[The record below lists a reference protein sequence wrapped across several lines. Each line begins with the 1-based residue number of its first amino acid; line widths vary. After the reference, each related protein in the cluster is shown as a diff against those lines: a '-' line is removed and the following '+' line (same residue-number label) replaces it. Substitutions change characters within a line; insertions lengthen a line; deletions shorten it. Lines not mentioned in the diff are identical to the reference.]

1 MSNNKKNKN
10 QSLTKGNFSQ
20 TVYQHL
26 FSKKTQTQLRSK
38 VDRRKFLSSTA
49 GSTAAAFMANW
60 PLQAMAAEGR
70 MSAPGQGEWDPGNV
84 RHLLPTVNDTR
95 MLIKVSLER
104 PLASAPQLSL
114 EGGGSSR
121 SVQGRMTDTAGEF
134 WEFYVED
141 LSPSVTYQLSLSE
154 SNGDSLCE
162 TWPLKTFPAPDQ
174 NPEQARVLFHTCAGG
189 PQGTYNGIGDRAGN
203 LPTLI
208 RNRILRR
215 ALSFAPDAVVA
226 NGDHIYWDLH
236 QWRPGEDIGM
246 LSERGRESNFNFN
259 KGVFNDNNEIAMKIA
274 VDQQI
279 VPVYG
284 TDFRSTPVFFLQDDH
299 DHWENDHPTTY
310 PVTLFQLELARTTQQ
325 MYYPEFLADN
335 TRPKD
340 LPWSA
345 NSERGDLSESFGTLR
360 FGNLAEV
367 LLYDVRRTLTVSEHD
382 AVFVDRNVEDWL
394 KDRTASNDTR
404 HLVHAPSNPFGW
416 SAGKWGEWYPDELD
430 PETLQLSTSIP
441 KPLWRQGWLEQ
452 HDRLIQSL
460 TDMRHR
466 SPLVISGDLHAIGAG
481 EILRSGDIDLG
492 DNPVTAVLSGPVGTT
507 PGGWPSIGRGA
518 RSMPSLHLDMTEEVE
533 PIEEHGFTI
542 VDFLQDKI
550 VIRLFKWDVNS
561 QSLDAIDTME
571 AFHTIELDSPA

>member
-1 MSNNKKNKN
+1 MKNKKPD
-10 QSLTKGNFSQ
+10 TKSNFFNS
-20 TVYQHL
+20 VYKRL
-26 FSKKTQTQLRSK
+26 FSKASRPQHDSK
-38 VDRRKFLSSTA
+38 VDRRQFLANTA
-49 GSTAAAFMANW
+49 GTSAAAFMANW

-70 MSAPGQGEWDPGNV
+70 MSALGQGDWDPGNV

-104 PLASAPQLSL
+104 PLATAPLLSI
-114 EGGGSSR
+114 EGAGSNLR
-121 SVQGRMTDTAGEF
+121 VQGRMTDTAGEF
-134 WEFYVED
+134 WEFYAED
-141 LSPSVTYQLSLSE
+141 LSPSTSYQLSLSE
-154 SNGDSLCE
+154 NNGDSLCE
-162 TWPLKTFPAPDQ
+162 SWPLKTFPAPDQ
-174 NPEQARVLFHTCAGG
+174 NPEQARILFYTCAGG
-189 PQGTYNGIGDRAGN
+189 PQGTYNGIADRSGN

-215 ALSFAPDAVVA
+215 ALSFSPDAVVA

-236 QWRPGEDIGM
+236 QWLPNEDIGN
-246 LSERGRESNFNFN
+246 LSARGRESNFNFSL
-259 KGVFNDNNEIAMKIA
+259 GVFNDNNELALKMA

-335 TRPKD
+335 NRPKN

-345 NSERGDLSESFGTLR
+345 NSARGDLSESFGTLR

-367 LLYDVRRTLTVSEHD
+367 LLYDVRRTLDVSEHN
-382 AVFVDRNVEDWL
+382 AVFLDFKVEDWL
-394 KDRTASNDTR
+394 KQRTASNDTT

-416 SAGKWGEWYPDELD
+416 SAGKWGEWYPDQLD
-430 PETLQLSTSIP
+430 PESNQLSIDIP

-481 EILRSGDIDLG
+481 EILRSGNIDLN
-492 DNPVTAVLSGPVGTT
+492 DNPVTAILSGPVGTT
-507 PGGWPSIGRGA
+507 PGGWPSVARGA
-518 RSMPSLHLDMTEEVE
+518 RSMPSLHLDMVEEVE
-533 PIEEHGFTI
+533 QIEEHGFTI

-561 QSLDAIDTME
+561 QPLDDIDTME
-571 AFHTIELDSPA
+571 VFHTIELETPA